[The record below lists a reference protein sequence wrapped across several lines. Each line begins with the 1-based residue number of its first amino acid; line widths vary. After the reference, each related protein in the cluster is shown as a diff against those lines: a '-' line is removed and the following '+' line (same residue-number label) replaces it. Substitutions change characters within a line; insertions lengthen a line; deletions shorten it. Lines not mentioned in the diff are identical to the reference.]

1 MKTMEER
8 IEQAITDIDLQ
19 NIENG
24 IAITDIDLRVMEL
37 ESGVA
42 NE

>member
-8 IEQAITDIDLQ
+8 IEQAITEQDIR

-24 IAITDIDLRVMEL
+24 IAITDIDLRVLEL
-37 ESGVA
+37 EVKGS
-42 NE
+42 E

>member
-8 IEQAITDIDLQ
+8 IEQAITEQDIL

-37 ESGVA
+37 EAA

>member
-1 MKTMEER
+1 MATMEER
-8 IEQAITDIDLQ
+8 IEQAITEQDLQ

-24 IAITDIDLRVMEL
+24 IAITDLDLRLMEM
-37 ESGVA
+37 EAA

>member
-8 IEQAITDIDLQ
+8 IEQAITEQDLR

-24 IAITDIDLRVMEL
+24 ILITDIDLRVLEL
-37 ESGVA
+37 EVKGS
-42 NE
+42 E